1 MTSCFWGQVPRY
13 HFVADTVGLQP
24 SSHHVLE
31 GSQRALRILPLR
43 VARDQGV
50 EAGDVGSETRLQPP
64 HPFLKEDGQIPS
76 GKHTN
81 NYVKSQFLM
90 GKLTING
97 QCSIAMLNYQR
108 VYEYMVYGKMG
119 WDTYDMIGNI

>member
-76 GKHTN
+76 GKQTN
-81 NYVKSQFLM
+81 NYGKSPFLM
-90 GKLTING
+90 GHLTING
-97 QCSIAMLNYQR
+97 PFSIAMLNYQR
-108 VYEYMVYGKMG
+108 VYGKMG